1 MDLKQYFRKLREVE
15 ASLADAYPLIISV
28 ETPDGGKPG
37 LVSEVSREVAAKMI
51 SEGRAA
57 LATEKDEK
65 AYREQQA
72 SARKA
77 AEKADLARRVQVAII
92 AEPVDRPSTDGES
105 DDRSKARK

>member
-1 MDLKQYFRKLREVE
+1 MDLKQYFRKFREVE
-15 ASLADAYPLIISV
+15 ASLTDRYQLIVSM

-37 LVSEVSREVAAKMI
+37 LISEVCREVAAKMI
-51 SEGRAA
+51 IEGRAA
-57 LATEKDEK
+57 LATEKDAK

-92 AEPVDRPSTDGES
+92 SDAVERPIKDGEG
-105 DDRSKARK
+105 DDPSKTRK

>member
-1 MDLKQYFRKLREVE
+1 MDLKQYFRKFREVE
-15 ASLADAYPLIISV
+15 ASLADAYLLIISM

-51 SEGRAA
+51 IEGRAA

-65 AYREQQA
+65 AYRQQQA

-92 AEPVDRPSTDGES
+92 TEPDQRPITDVES
-105 DDRSKARK
+105 DDRAKTRK